1 MALLGEWV
9 KWWRLGVGN
18 KDQGW
23 LMEEISERG
32 LEAKGI

>member
-1 MALLGEWV
+1 MV
-9 KWWRLGVGN
+9 KGGGGYQ

-32 LEAKGI
+32 LEAKWI